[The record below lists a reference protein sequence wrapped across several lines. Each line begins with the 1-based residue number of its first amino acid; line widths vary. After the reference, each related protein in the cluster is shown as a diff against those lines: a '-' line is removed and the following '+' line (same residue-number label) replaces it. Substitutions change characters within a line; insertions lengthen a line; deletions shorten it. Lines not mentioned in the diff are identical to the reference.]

1 MHLLAPL
8 QIDLIKDM
16 GAHLFLWYYKAQREH
31 RQERGKEKRSE
42 ATRNQKE
49 SAGELM
55 NELLICIEIA
65 GLRN

>member
-1 MHLLAPL
+1 M
-8 QIDLIKDM
+8 
-16 GAHLFLWYYKAQREH
+16 E
-31 RQERGKEKRSE
+31 KEKGGEERRRE
-42 ATRNQKE
+42 KKRRQATHNQKE

>member
-1 MHLLAPL
+1 MDAPAGPL

-16 GAHLFLWYYKAQREH
+16 GAHLFLWYYEAQRE
-31 RQERGKEKRSE
+31 QERQKKRGE
-42 ATRNQKE
+42 VKHNQKE

-55 NELLICIEIA
+55 NELLISIEIA